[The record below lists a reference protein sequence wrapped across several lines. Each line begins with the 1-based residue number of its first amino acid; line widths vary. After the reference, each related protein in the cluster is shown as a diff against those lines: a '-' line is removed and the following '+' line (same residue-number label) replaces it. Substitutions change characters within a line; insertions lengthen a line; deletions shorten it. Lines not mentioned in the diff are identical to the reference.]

1 MKKKMVKVLSAV
13 MAGVLLLTLGA
24 CGKSGKGG
32 NGQGANGQ
40 GGNDQSAIMENDGFM
55 WTVKENAIP
64 MPKNTYISGDIKLD
78 GDILRFI
85 YHEYDEKND
94 KSSSYVGEQNISGGS
109 IKTVLSLEGCVNES
123 DYIQSWYEDENGFIF
138 LISSYDEKKDES
150 SYIIRKTDG
159 SGNVLNE
166 IDVSKA
172 IRGDSDYVGCF
183 VRDKAGNILVS
194 DDSKIY
200 ILDQEGNLKNKV
212 SVDGFTSSMVEL
224 EDGRIVASGYFGRK
238 GNVSQIIDVNTGKLA
253 EELKD
258 APESYNP
265 WIHKKDNVYYV
276 INDSFLYEYNLDTQ
290 TSERILEWADA
301 DMRCPNTCIINDN
314 GDEGL
319 RIIHVNYSETGEES
333 IAIDILKKEVDDGS
347 RKTLIM
353 ASYYGDYA
361 IEEFVRS
368 YNRSQT
374 DVRVKMVNY
383 SDTYEWEAIA
393 DAMKNDILAGKVDIV
408 DSRELSSL
416 AVNDTNY
423 IALDDYI
430 EKDPEINLDDY
441 YESVM
446 KAMRTN
452 GHIYS
457 LSPNFDIQTMLVNGK
472 YVQSD
477 KITMDDLIAIK
488 EKVGKNFMGPVT
500 AEMVLPVFLNAYP
513 QFLDMEN
520 GTCDFDNEEF
530 VKLLKFASEFK
541 SGEFDF
547 DMDYDEFKEIQEEKL
562 VVVPMSLARF
572 EEIQVYEKLMNGNVK
587 FTGYPTDKGSGH
599 LIGFNSGYSIPK
611 TSKNQEEAWSFLKNL
626 MLESYQNGNYHMD
639 GFPIRKASFD
649 IVAKSMQE
657 QGGGGGIS
665 TGSTMIEY
673 GPIRDSDIELVKG
686 IIDKVELPGEYNDD
700 IINIITEEA
709 GSVFKGGK
717 DPKEVAGIIQNRVS
731 LYLAEHN

>member
-1 MKKKMVKVLSAV
+1 MKKKVLKLLSAL
-13 MAGVLLLTLGA
+13 MTGVLLLTLGA
-24 CGKSGKGG
+24 CGKNGNGG

-55 WTVKENAIP
+55 WTVKENTIP
-64 MPKNTYISGDIKLD
+64 MPKNNYISGDIKIN

-85 YHEYDEKND
+85 MHEYDEKND
-94 KSSSYVGEQNISGGS
+94 KSSSYVAEQNISGGS
-109 IKTVLSLEGCVNES
+109 VNKVLSLESCVNEN
-123 DYIQSWYEDENGFIF
+123 DYIQNWYEDENGFIF

-172 IRGDSDYVGCF
+172 IKSDSDYVGCF
-183 VRDKAGNILVS
+183 VRDKAGNVLVS

-238 GNVSQIIDVNTGKLA
+238 GNISQIIDVNTGKLTD
-253 EELKD
+253 ELKD
-258 APESYNP
+258 APESYTP
-265 WIHKKDNVYYV
+265 WIHKEDNVYYV

-314 GDEGL
+314 GEDGL
-319 RIIHVNYSETGEES
+319 RIIQVNYSETGEES
-333 IAIDILKKEVDDGS
+333 IAIDILKKVEDDGS

-374 DVRVKMVNY
+374 DVRVKVVNY
-383 SDTYEWEAIA
+383 SDTYDWEAIA

-408 DSRELSSL
+408 DSRELASL

-452 GHIYS
+452 GHLYS
-457 LSPNFDIQTMLVNGK
+457 LSPSFDIQTMLINGK

-477 KITMDDLIAIK
+477 KITMDELIAIK
-488 EKVGKNFMGPVT
+488 EKVGKNFMGPAT
-500 AEMVLPVFLNAYP
+500 AELILSVFLNAYP

-530 VKLLKFASEFK
+530 VKLLKFASEFR
-541 SGEFDF
+541 SGEPDF

-562 VVVPMSLARF
+562 VVVPMSLSRF
-572 EEIQVYEKLMNGNVK
+572 EDIQVYEKLMNGNVK
-587 FTGYPTDKGSGH
+587 FTGYPVDKGSGH

-626 MLESYQNGNYHMD
+626 MLESYQNGSYHMD

>member
-1 MKKKMVKVLSAV
+1 MKMKMVKVISAV

-24 CGKSGKGG
+24 CGKSGNGG

-40 GGNDQSAIMENDGFM
+40 GGNDQSAIMANDGFM
-55 WTVKENAIP
+55 WTVKENTIP
-64 MPKNTYISGDIKLD
+64 IPKNSYTSGDIKIN
-78 GDILRFI
+78 GDILRFVL
-85 YHEYDEKND
+85 HEYDEKND
-94 KSSSYVGEQNISGGS
+94 TSTSYVAEQNISGGS
-109 IKTVLSLEGCVNES
+109 INKVISLEGCINDN

-138 LISSYDEKKDES
+138 MISSYDEKKDES
-150 SYIIRKTDG
+150 TYIIRKTDG
-159 SGNVLNE
+159 SGNVINE
-166 IDVSKA
+166 IDVSKT
-172 IRGDSDYVGCF
+172 IKSDSGYVGCF
-183 VRDKAGNILVS
+183 VRDKAGNVLVS
-194 DDSKIY
+194 DDDKIY
-200 ILDQEGNLKNKV
+200 ILDQEGNLKNTIPIGGYTN
-212 SVDGFTSSMVEL
+212 SLFEL
-224 EDGRIVASGYFGRK
+224 EDGRIVANGYFGRN
-238 GNVSQIIDVNTGKLA
+238 GNSSQIIDVNAGKLA
-253 EELKD
+253 GELKD
-258 APESYNP
+258 SPESYSP

-301 DMRCPNTCIINDN
+301 DMRCPYTCIINDN
-314 GDEGL
+314 GDDGL
-319 RIIHVNYSETGEES
+319 RIIQGSYNDTGEES
-333 IAIDILKKEVDDGS
+333 IVIDILKKEEDDGS

-374 DVRVKMVNY
+374 DVRVKVVDY
-383 SDTYEWEAIA
+383 SNTYDWEAIEE
-393 DAMKNDILAGKVDIV
+393 AMKNDILAGKVDIV
-408 DSRELSSL
+408 DSRELRSL

-423 IALDDYI
+423 ISLDDYI

-457 LSPNFDIQTMLVNGK
+457 LSPSFDIQTMLVNGK
-472 YVQSD
+472 YLQSD
-477 KITMDDLIAIK
+477 KLTMDDLIAMK
-488 EKVGKNFMGPVT
+488 EKVGKDFMGPMT
-500 AEMVLPVFLNAYP
+500 AEMMLSVFLNAYP

-541 SGEFDF
+541 SGEPDF

-562 VVVPMSLARF
+562 VVMPMNLSMF
-572 EEIQVYEKLMNGNVK
+572 EEIQIYETLMNGNLK
-587 FTGYPTDKGSGH
+587 ITGYPTDNGSGQ
-599 LIGFNSGYSIPK
+599 LIGFHSGYSIPK
-611 TSKNQEEAWSFLKNL
+611 TSQNQEEAWTFLKNL
-626 MLESYQNGNYHMD
+626 MLESYQNGRYHMD

-649 IVAKSMQE
+649 IVAKSMQD
-657 QGGGGGIS
+657 QNTGGGMS
-665 TGSTMIEY
+665 KGSVYIEY
-673 GPIRDSDIELVKG
+673 GPVRDSDIELVKG